1 MLGFVFFMFRDFE
14 DESARGAW
22 KKPLKLLWWTFSV
35 KWLNTDKSWFNKWK
49 LGEDGTVQEY
59 EPKWYHFGVAPKHKE
74 AFPFSSTFLVGFTDG
89 EHAFQKNQL
98 NAIFGMFFIWNWMAG
113 LSVIVG
119 IYSFTF
125 IKEKYLKSIS

>member
-1 MLGFVFFMFRDFE
+1 MIEFLGNNWVLITQIISTVMLGFVFFMFRDFE

-74 AFPFSSTFLVGFTDG
+74 AFPFSSTLTS
-89 EHAFQKNQL
+89 
-98 NAIFGMFFIWNWMAG
+98 AIV
-113 LSVIVG
+113 S
-119 IYSFTF
+119 
-125 IKEKYLKSIS
+125 